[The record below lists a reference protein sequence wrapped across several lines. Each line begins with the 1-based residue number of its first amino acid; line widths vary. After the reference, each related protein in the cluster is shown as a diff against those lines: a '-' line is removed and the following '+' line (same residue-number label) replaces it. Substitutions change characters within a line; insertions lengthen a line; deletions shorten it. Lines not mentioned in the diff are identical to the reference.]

1 MFRPMRRASRA
12 IPEEAAKHLL
22 QQSRRGVLAVNGD
35 NGYPFAIPV
44 NYYYDQEHDKIYF
57 HGAKSG
63 QKVDALKQNDKVCF
77 TVYGNEHFEPG
88 DWAPYVQST
97 VVFGRCHLIDDAA
110 ATEARVRELG
120 MKYYPGKEEVEK
132 EIALDIKA
140 VQLYEI
146 TIEHLTGKQIHKF
159 QDLICLLFIR
169 EKTYINSIRN
179 KSPLFPLFHIWRHL
193 PSKILA
199 EISFISCLIT

>member
-77 TVYGNEHFEPG
+77 TAILNSQIIPDKFTAAFE
-88 DWAPYVQST
+88 S
-97 VVFGRCHLIDDAA
+97 VVAFGKASFIDDGDEKLTALRTFIERFSPDHQEAGERIIHAA
-110 ATEARVRELG
+110 YEKTQIIRID
-120 MKYYPGKEEVEK
+120 VE
-132 EIALDIKA
+132 
-140 VQLYEI
+140 QM
-146 TIEHLTGKQIHKF
+146 TGKAY
-159 QDLICLLFIR
+159 R
-169 EKTYINSIRN
+169 PGN
-179 KSPLFPLFHIWRHL
+179 KWD
-193 PSKILA
+193 
-199 EISFISCLIT
+199 

>member
-44 NYYYDQEHDKIYF
+44 IYYYAQERDYVYF

-63 QKVDALKQNDKVCF
+63 QKEDALK
-77 TVYGNEHFEPG
+77 HFEPG

-97 VVFGRCHLIDDAA
+97 VVFGRCRLIDDAA

-146 TIEHLTGKQIHKF
+146 TIEHLTGKQI
-159 QDLICLLFIR
+159 Q
-169 EKTYINSIRN
+169 EK
-179 KSPLFPLFHIWRHL
+179 
-193 PSKILA
+193 
-199 EISFISCLIT
+199 

>member
-1 MFRPMRRASRA
+1 MFRPLRRKKRA
-12 IPEEAAKHLL
+12 ITDEEARELL
-22 QQSRRGVLAVNGD
+22 ATCKRGVFAVNGD
-35 NGYPFAIPV
+35 DGYPYAIPV
-44 NYYYDQEHDKIYF
+44 NYFFDAEHDKIYF
-57 HGAKSG
+57 HGAKAG
-63 QKVDALKQNDKVCF
+63 HKVDALKRDDKVCF

-146 TIEHLTGKQIHKF
+146 TIEHLTGKQI
-159 QDLICLLFIR
+159 Q
-169 EKTYINSIRN
+169 EK
-179 KSPLFPLFHIWRHL
+179 
-193 PSKILA
+193 
-199 EISFISCLIT
+199 

>member
-63 QKVDALKQNDKVCF
+63 QKVDALKQNDKVCLPF
-77 TVYGNEHFEPG
+77 TATNTLSRVTGHLMCR
-88 DWAPYVQST
+88 APW
-97 VVFGRCHLIDDAA
+97 CLAA
-110 ATEARVRELG
+110 A
-120 MKYYPGKEEVEK
+120 
-132 EIALDIKA
+132 I
-140 VQLYEI
+140 
-146 TIEHLTGKQIHKF
+146 
-159 QDLICLLFIR
+159 
-169 EKTYINSIRN
+169 
-179 KSPLFPLFHIWRHL
+179 
-193 PSKILA
+193 
-199 EISFISCLIT
+199 

>member
-57 HGAKSG
+57 HGAKSD

-120 MKYYPGKEEVEK
+120 MKYYPGKEEVK
-132 EIALDIKA
+132 RKLHW
-140 VQLYEI
+140 
-146 TIEHLTGKQIHKF
+146 TSRPCSFT
-159 QDLICLLFIR
+159 R
-169 EKTYINSIRN
+169 
-179 KSPLFPLFHIWRHL
+179 SPLNTSPANRSRK
-193 PSKILA
+193 SKNKTGDCCKIKMR
-199 EISFISCLIT
+199 

>member
-97 VVFGRCHLIDDAA
+97 VVFGRCRLIDDAA

-140 VQLYEI
+140 VQLGGLPGAPGRVMVAKSVQVNKEELEVLRKLRDRG
-146 TIEHLTGKQIHKF
+146 IEVYAQMTPENERVGFDAIERKVTQ
-159 QDLICLLFIR
+159 
-169 EKTYINSIRN
+169 S
-179 KSPLFPLFHIWRHL
+179 
-193 PSKILA
+193 
-199 EISFISCLIT
+199 

>member
-35 NGYPFAIPV
+35 DGYPFAIPV

-88 DWAPYVQST
+88 D
-97 VVFGRCHLIDDAA
+97 C

-132 EIALDIKA
+132 EIALYIKA

-146 TIEHLTGKQIHKF
+146 TIEHLTGKQI
-159 QDLICLLFIR
+159 Q
-169 EKTYINSIRN
+169 EK
-179 KSPLFPLFHIWRHL
+179 
-193 PSKILA
+193 
-199 EISFISCLIT
+199 